1 MESTFISSLAEQ
13 GFNIILLCVAVYYMH
28 KRVEKIELQKEGLT
42 EQLIDLQQKTIEA
55 LDRLSDQLKE
65 NKNAIEGIRSDQRGS

>member
-1 MESTFISSLAEQ
+1 MESTFISGLAEQ

-28 KRVEKIELQKEGLT
+28 KRVEKIELQKESLT
-42 EQLIDLQQKTIEA
+42 NKLIDLQQKTVEA

-65 NKNAIEGIRSDQRGS
+65 NQDAIEGIKENK

>member
-13 GFNIILLCVAVYYMH
+13 GFNIILLCIAVYYMH
-28 KRVEKIELQKEGLT
+28 KRVEKIELQKEGLVNK
-42 EQLIDLQQKTIEA
+42 LINLQEKTVEA

-65 NKNAIEGIRSDQRGS
+65 NQDAIEGIKEDKRGD